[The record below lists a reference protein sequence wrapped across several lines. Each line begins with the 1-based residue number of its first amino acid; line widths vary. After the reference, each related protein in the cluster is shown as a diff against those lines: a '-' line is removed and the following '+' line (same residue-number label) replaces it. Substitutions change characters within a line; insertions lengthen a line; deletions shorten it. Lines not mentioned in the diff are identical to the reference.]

1 MENNK
6 ENQEGQFQLEL
17 PQAVAQGEYATFALI
32 THSRSEFIA
41 DFARVLPGLPKAVI
55 NSRIILAPEHAKRLL
70 LALQE
75 NVAKYEHEFGKI
87 TLPEQQGKTIAP
99 FNVNNG
105 EA

>member
-6 ENQEGQFQLEL
+6 EKQEGQFQLEL
-17 PQAVAQGEYATFALI
+17 PQAVAQGEYANFALI

-55 NSRIILAPEHAKRLL
+55 NSRVIIAPEHAKRQHM
-70 LALQE
+70 ALQE
-75 NVAKYEHEFGKI
+75 NVAKCEHEFGKI

-99 FNVNNG
+99 FNINKG

>member
-17 PQAVAQGEYATFALI
+17 PQAVAQGEYANFALI